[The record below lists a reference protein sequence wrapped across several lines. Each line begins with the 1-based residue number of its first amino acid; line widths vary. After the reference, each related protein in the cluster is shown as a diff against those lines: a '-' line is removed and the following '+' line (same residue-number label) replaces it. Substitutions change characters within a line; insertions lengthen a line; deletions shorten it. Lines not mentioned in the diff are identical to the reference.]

1 MRTER
6 VKRKLP
12 YQVFKDKLTNY
23 VMTNLDGGKD
33 IQILILN
40 LRDPF
45 EEPEKDKPIHPT
57 DEKLK
62 KRF

>member
-1 MRTER
+1 
-6 VKRKLP
+6 
-12 YQVFKDKLTNY
+12 
-23 VMTNLDGGKD
+23 MTNLDGGKD

-57 DEKLK
+57 YEKLK
-62 KRF
+62 KEVLKWQKKKKSRYS